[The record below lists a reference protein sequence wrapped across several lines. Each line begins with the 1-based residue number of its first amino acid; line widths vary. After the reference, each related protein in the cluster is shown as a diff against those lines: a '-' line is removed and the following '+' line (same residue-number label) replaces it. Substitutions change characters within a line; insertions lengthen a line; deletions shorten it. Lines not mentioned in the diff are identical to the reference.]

1 MQEAHGVGQPALGSR
16 RPFPPVD
23 CSRFERLHE
32 LRHDALK
39 RRIAENAHAAT
50 PTVLYYSAGWQV
62 VEEREDGIPTAQY
75 VWSPVYV
82 DAMILRDRDANANP
96 ADGLEQRH
104 YVQHDANFN
113 VTAITDPTG
122 TVAQRYEYDPYG
134 QATVLTGNWHPTT
147 GNSNWQY
154 LHQGGRYDP
163 ATTLH
168 HFRNRDYSAELGRWV
183 QQDPLGYVDGGNLY
197 QYAKLNPMGYR
208 DPSGLA
214 AEMMCKCGPDVTDAL
229 VELTGRMVKWRWAWR
244 DGQSERPGYGW
255 AIENGMTL
263 DWSGITS
270 EQCPQGKKCAN
281 TYTLCGEC
289 VHDHWIG
296 NFMYALILKMAGFS
310 EYTINLGGDRVQRGG
325 LGDPVND
332 PTTELPI
339 TYRDPPWDTDRKSVV

>member
-1 MQEAHGVGQPALGSR
+1 MDQLQRHICDRARHFCTDDPLSQCGKPRPMQEAHGVGQPALGSR

-122 TVAQRYEYDPYG
+122 TVVERYLYDPYG
-134 QATVLTGNWHPTT
+134 QATVLAANWQPTT
-147 GNSNWQY
+147 ANHAWQY

-163 ATTLH
+163 ATNLH
-168 HFRNRDYSAELGRWV
+168 HFRSRDYSAELGRFS
-183 QQDPLGYVDGGNLY
+183 
-197 QYAKLNPMGYR
+197 
-208 DPSGLA
+208 SGHLSRFSA
-214 AEMMCKCGPDVTDAL
+214 TVTEML
-229 VELTGRMVKWRWAWR
+229 VLRSSLELLFRFVG
-244 DGQSERPGYGW
+244 
-255 AIENGMTL
+255 L
-263 DWSGITS
+263 DT
-270 EQCPQGKKCAN
+270 Q
-281 TYTLCGEC
+281 
-289 VHDHWIG
+289 
-296 NFMYALILKMAGFS
+296 
-310 EYTINLGGDRVQRGG
+310 
-325 LGDPVND
+325 
-332 PTTELPI
+332 
-339 TYRDPPWDTDRKSVV
+339 